1 MRIVLFWIIFVFYF
15 SEGLNKTEI
24 PIKMTF
30 VEEVWLPE
38 TNLVTVTFKLKRK
51 SIEKFY
57 EKQIEEMYK

>member
-1 MRIVLFWIIFVFYF
+1 
-15 SEGLNKTEI
+15 
-24 PIKMTF
+24 MTF